1 MTRHGKP
8 RTAAVLLATLPGL
21 TLAAAAAAQ
30 GLPPV
35 ERTFSNGSTL
45 RFYGQINKGFLQYDD
60 GIDTETYSLIDN
72 DNSGTRVGLL
82 YTQDFGEWT
91 FQNRNEFGYTP
102 YSTSNINIVND
113 SPSSEDYQLSN
124 DNIRWIDFT
133 LSHERYGKFWI
144 GQGSMATDGTLDV
157 DLSGTNVIASSSV
170 ADSAGAQILRFSDPA
185 LADDFDGPEIG
196 DVFDNLNGDRRV
208 RIRYDTPEFANF
220 SVAAAFGRNLLSDDS
235 DVRDANIFDASLNYG
250 NTFND
255 SFEVQASF
263 GYHWIEG
270 VSGGHDVSSWGG
282 SASVLHTP
290 TGLNASF
297 SAAIQD
303 NGSSSD
309 ANYVYGKIGLL
320 RSFVAWGDT
329 AMSIDYYSGS
339 DFGLNADVTSS
350 SSDSWGLAL
359 VQNIDRAN
367 TQLWVTYR
375 TYDYSDDFA
384 EYEDSNAIFGG
395 ARFQF

>member
-1 MTRHGKP
+1 MTRHGNP
-8 RTAAVLLATLPGL
+8 GTAAVLLAALPALAL
-21 TLAAAAAAQ
+21 TTAAAAQ

-35 ERTFSNGSTL
+35 ERTFSNGSTAQ
-45 RFYGQINKGFLQYDD
+45 FYGQINMGVLQYDD
-60 GIDTETYSLIDN
+60 GIDTETYAPIDN

-82 YTQDFGEWT
+82 YTRAFGAWT

-102 YSTSNINIVND
+102 YSTANINI
-113 SPSSEDYQLSN
+113 EDDKADWGLNRS
-124 DNIRWIDFT
+124 NIRWIDFT
-133 LSHERYGKFWI
+133 LEHDRYGKFWI
-144 GQGSMATDGTLDV
+144 GQGSMATDGTLSV
-157 DLSGTNVIASSSV
+157 DLSGTDVIAGSSV

-185 LADDFDGPEIG
+185 LADDFGGPEIG
-196 DVFDNLNGDRRV
+196 GVFDNLNGDRRA
-208 RIRYDTPEFANF
+208 RIRYDTPAFANF
-220 SVAAAFGRNLLSDDS
+220 TLAAAFGRNLLSDDS
-235 DVRDANIFDASLNYG
+235 DVRDANIFDASLNYS
-250 NTFND
+250 NTYD
-255 SFEVQASF
+255 GGFEVQASV

-270 VSGGHDVSSWGG
+270 VAGGHDISSWGG

-290 TGLNASF
+290 TGLNATF

-309 ANYVYGKIGLL
+309 ASYVYGKIGLL

-375 TYDYSDDFA
+375 TYEYSDDFA
-384 EYEDSNAIFGG
+384 EYEDGSAIFGG
-395 ARFQF
+395 ARFRF